1 MLKYDSVHGKF
12 PGTVEAY
19 DGGLIVNGK
28 KYPVFTSMEVKD
40 IPWLPWVLSTSA
52 SAPAST

>member
-12 PGTVEAY
+12 PGEVSSE
-19 DGGLIVNGK
+19 DGMLVVNGK
-28 KYPVFTSMEVKD
+28 KYPVFTAWRSRTFLG
-40 IPWLPWVLSTSA
+40 PAWALSISA